1 MLLVFVVVLIDH
13 HNFSGLRIRITIANN
28 DKKVNRSIV
37 KQNAIL
43 APFFSHGTFFSIT
56 SRASTTL
63 WERERGSTAGG
74 KKVTHLHSISD
85 RFLAEPVLLIGVA
98 DSGWCRLSLPLLHKR
113 PRPQGL
119 NSRARMGNTKSF
131 LEQQQDQSKAPRR
144 PFAPLH
150 NSNKVSCITSKLL
163 LHQHPLAVGH
173 FKKAT
178 AAPSPSSSRPLQNLL
193 LARDWQRVLCRVQL
207 YPDELRHYFR
217 FQISADHVVQILP
230 LHLACA
236 LQPPLAV
243 VQVMLGQ
250 YIDASAMPI
259 IPPKKKKKKQ
269 PKQRRIPRSRR
280 HRFKSAAARHDG
292 PMIVHEPNEDEEEET
307 PSFFFTARASS
318 NKSSTGSTPTTT
330 TMTHQGEGSLAA
342 IAADNDDPHADDAS
356 SNCSSISSHGNNN
369 NHKGVILQLSPNGT
383 IHPMSI
389 VHATEMADTGSET
402 MMFTTMTNRSGGRGT
417 ASSPF
422 RVHWDMD
429 PLFQHVMDETGT
441 LLPLHIAC
449 LYSAGCAD
457 VVQAL
462 VQAYPAAALGDVMGM
477 LPIHWLAAGWN
488 VSSLSPI
495 SSPTTTTTTTGS
507 SNSNSPLDALIALKR
522 TVPDSV
528 RIRSGSHGMTPSE
541 YLTECMVDGPTK
553 QSCLLAVAEVD
564 EGDDDQTDKESS
576 VDQHSLIFG
585 PSDDEDD
592 EGDDD
597 DNTTGIGRVAR
608 RRGEGEN
615 ETDSLLPPSISTTTT
630 TTTTTC
636 MGRLFEDRDWE
647 ALLAAVEL
655 DPPLAQQ
662 WIYGLDPD
670 EPCVWKRL
678 PLHLACAYGA
688 PLGLIMVLLRAYPAG
703 VDAVDPRDGRT
714 ALHLCCCHHHSAAMP
729 IVRVLLERRQHAVH
743 VVDRLGRLPL
753 HVAVLAD
760 APYGIIEALVEEYPG
775 TVLTRDARGQSAV
788 DYATRLYNEKKKD
801 HCCVYELLVGLST
814 MLNEFVVPSE
824 E

>member
-1 MLLVFVVVLIDH
+1 
-13 HNFSGLRIRITIANN
+13 
-28 DKKVNRSIV
+28 
-37 KQNAIL
+37 
-43 APFFSHGTFFSIT
+43 
-56 SRASTTL
+56 
-63 WERERGSTAGG
+63 
-74 KKVTHLHSISD
+74 
-85 RFLAEPVLLIGVA
+85 
-98 DSGWCRLSLPLLHKR
+98 
-113 PRPQGL
+113 
-119 NSRARMGNTKSF
+119 MGNTKSF

-144 PFAPLH
+144 PFAPLN

-173 FKKAT
+173 FKKP
-178 AAPSPSSSRPLQNLL
+178 AAPSPSSACPLQNLL

-207 YPDELRHYFR
+207 YPDELRTYFR

-236 LQPPLAV
+236 LEPPLAV

-259 IPPKKKKKKQ
+259 IPPKKKKT
-269 PKQRRIPRSRR
+269 PKQRLQRRRHPRSRR
-280 HRFKSAAARHDG
+280 HRFKPAAALHEG
-292 PMIVHEPNEDEEEET
+292 PMIVHEPSDEEEGT
-307 PSFFFTARASS
+307 PSFFFTARTSS
-318 NKSSTGSTPTTT
+318 KKSSTGSTPTTT
-330 TMTHQGEGSLAA
+330 TSTHQGEGSSAA
-342 IAADNDDPHADDAS
+342 IAADDDPDDDAS
-356 SNCSSISSHGNNN
+356 SNCSSISSHGNGNN
-369 NHKGVILQLSPNGT
+369 NYKGVILQLSPNGT
-383 IHPMSI
+383 IHPMPI
-389 VHATEMADTGSET
+389 VHATETADIGSET
-402 MMFTTMTNRSGGRGT
+402 MMFTTTTNRRGGRGT
-417 ASSPF
+417 ATSASPF
-422 RVHWDMD
+422 RVQWDMD
-429 PLFQHVMDETGT
+429 PLFQHVMEETGT

-449 LYSAGCAD
+449 FYSPGCAD

-462 VQAYPAAALGDVMGM
+462 VQAYPTAALCDVMGM

-488 VSSLSPI
+488 VSSPSPI
-495 SSPTTTTTTTGS
+495 SSPTTTTTAD
-507 SNSNSPLDALIALKR
+507 SNSSPLDALLALKR

-528 RIRSGSHGMTPSE
+528 RIRSGSHGMTPLE
-541 YLTECMVDGPTK
+541 YLTECMEDGLTK
-553 QSCLLAVAEVD
+553 EACLLAVAEVD
-564 EGDDDQTDKESS
+564 DGDDDESDEESS

-592 EGDDD
+592 D
-597 DNTTGIGRVAR
+597 DNTTGMVRVAR
-608 RRGEGEN
+608 RRGVGAN
-615 ETDSLLPPSISTTTT
+615 ETDPLLPPSISTT

-655 DPPLAQQ
+655 DPPLAHQ

-714 ALHLCCCHHHSAAMP
+714 ALHLCCHHAAALP
-729 IVRVLLERRQHAVH
+729 IVRLLLERRQHAVH
-743 VVDRLGRLPL
+743 VADRLGRLPL

-788 DYATRLYNEKKKD
+788 DYATRLYNERKKD
-801 HCCVYELLVGLST
+801 HCCCVFELLVGLST
-814 MLNEFVVPSE
+814 MLNEFIVSSE
-824 E
+824 EEGMIDRP